1 MDIQDNIN
9 NANNESL
16 DELMARM
23 RASAEHMN
31 ELVEERK
38 NEPVNLNRAI
48 REFGQNRNTKKYTA
62 PKGTKNRV
70 KELSRK
76 SKEFI
81 HKNRNR
87 IKVAVLI
94 TIIVLGASSAIK
106 QVSESKKET
115 NQIVEEYNS
124 DIEAIKGDIRN
135 KIAGEFEK
143 TLGMENLQVEIKQ
156 HRQGSQESGNIIEV
170 VDQEGKV
177 IFSYK
182 DIHDLG
188 GGPDRG
194 NNKSN
199 RLSKLAEDYSAIKDE
214 KDAAKVLN
222 KTNKFTEKYDLEVSI
237 GGKESTVDDI
247 RDDER

>member
-1 MDIQDNIN
+1 MDTI
-9 NANNESL
+9 ESL
-16 DELMARM
+16 GYLKGLMDGID
-23 RASAEHMN
+23 
-31 ELVEERK
+31 LD
-38 NEPVNLNRAI
+38 
-48 REFGQNRNTKKYTA
+48 
-62 PKGTKNRV
+62 
-70 KELSRK
+70 
-76 SKEFI
+76 
-81 HKNRNR
+81 
-87 IKVAVLI
+87 
-94 TIIVLGASSAIK
+94 
-106 QVSESKKET
+106 ESKKET

-199 RLSKLAEDYSAIKDE
+199 RLSKLAEDYSALKDE
-214 KDAAKVLN
+214 KDDKIKRFFSKPCFNNIL
-222 KTNKFTEKYDLEVSI
+222 KL
-237 GGKESTVDDI
+237 
-247 RDDER
+247 